1 LNKELRKALSRG
13 LVYNEVNGALLS
25 ELSIRNF
32 AIIEALNISFQKGL
46 TVLSGETGAGKSI
59 IIDAISLLVGGRGSA
74 EFVRYGTEK
83 AEIEGLFYVEDDKHP
98 CIEKAEELDIEIED
112 GMIILKRDIAANGK
126 SVCRVNGKLVT
137 LSILKEIG
145 KTLVDI
151 HGQHETQDLM
161 NEERHLFM
169 LDHFDGERIVKQL
182 DIYQNVYA
190 DYEKLK
196 KQLKSLSE
204 NEQQMAHRLDLIQFQ
219 HEEIRKADLKMDE
232 ENELTEERLQ
242 ISNFEK
248 IYKALG
254 DAYRSLSADGQ
265 GLDNVRSAMGQ
276 MESITHLDE
285 VYQENHDSIANSYYL
300 LEEVAYQLRENL
312 DMMEYDPN
320 RLDEI
325 ETRLNEIRML
335 KRKYGNNVEE
345 ILAYADKI
353 EQEIF
358 TIENK
363 DVHIEATK
371 KQLKELE
378 SVILKEATLLSNMR
392 HELAEH
398 LTNAIHQELKELY
411 MEKTKFEVRIMKR
424 EGNAEE
430 PLVEG
435 APVRLTA
442 DGYDHVEFY
451 ISTNPGEPLKPLSK
465 VASGGELSRI
475 ILALK
480 SIFSKHQGIAS
491 VIFDEVDTGVSGRVA
506 QAIAEKIYRVSV
518 NSQVLCIT
526 HLPQVAS
533 MADSHLFIRKQVA
546 NDRTI
551 TSVTV
556 LTMEDKVTEIARM
569 ISGVEITDLT
579 TEHAKELLTQA
590 HHFKQTAEAIQ

>member
-1 LNKELRKALSRG
+1 M
-13 LVYNEVNGALLS
+13 LS

-32 AIIEALNISFQKGL
+32 AIIESLNISFQKGL

-74 EFVRYGTEK
+74 EFVRYGTDK
-83 AEIEGLFYVEDDKHP
+83 AEIEGLFYIEDEQHP
-98 CIEKAEELDIEIED
+98 CAMKAEELDIEIED
-112 GMIILKRDIAANGK
+112 GMIILKRDISVNGK

-137 LSILKEIG
+137 LSTLKEIG
-145 KTLVDI
+145 RTLVDI

-161 NEERHLFM
+161 NEDRHLFM
-169 LDHFDGERIVKQL
+169 LDHFEGDHILVRLEK
-182 DIYQNVYA
+182 YQNVYRE
-190 DYEKLK
+190 YEQLK
-196 KQLKSLSE
+196 KQLRSLTE

-219 HEEIRKADLKMDE
+219 HEEIRNADLKIDE
-232 ENELTEERLQ
+232 EQNLLEERLK

-254 DAYRSLSADGQ
+254 DSYRSLTEERS
-265 GLDNVRSAMGQ
+265 GLDHVRNAMNQ
-276 MESITHLDE
+276 MESITDLDTA
-285 VYQENHDSIANSYYL
+285 YQENYDAIANSYYL
-300 LEEVAYQLRENL
+300 LEEVAYQLREKL

-335 KRKYGNNVEE
+335 KRKYGNTVEE
-345 ILAYADKI
+345 ILAYADEI
-353 EQEIF
+353 EKEIF

-363 DVHIEATK
+363 DIHIETTK
-371 KQLKELE
+371 KKLKEIEQLI
-378 SVILKEATLLSNMR
+378 VKEAMLLSDMR
-392 HELAEH
+392 HNLANR
-398 LTNAIHQELKELY
+398 LTTAIHQELKELY
-411 MEKTKFEVRIMKR
+411 MEKTKFEVMIKKK
-424 EGNAEE
+424 EGTIDD

-435 APVRLTA
+435 APVKMTQV
-442 DGYDHVEFY
+442 GYDNVEFY

-480 SIFSKHQGIAS
+480 SIFSKHQGVAS

-533 MADSHLFIRKQVA
+533 MADAHLFIRKQIA
-546 NDRTI
+546 NERTV

-556 LTMEDKVTEIARM
+556 LSQNEKVTEIARM

-579 TEHAKELLTQA
+579 TEHARELLSQA
-590 HHFKQTAEAIQ
+590 HRFKQAAEAIR

>member
-1 LNKELRKALSRG
+1 
-13 LVYNEVNGALLS
+13 VNEALLS

-32 AIIEALNISFQKGL
+32 AIIESLNISFQKGL

-74 EFVRYGTEK
+74 EFVRYGTDK
-83 AEIEGLFYVEDDKHP
+83 AEIEGLFYIEDEQHP
-98 CIEKAEELDIEIED
+98 CVMKAEELDIEIED
-112 GMIILKRDIAANGK
+112 GMIILKRDISVNGK

-137 LSILKEIG
+137 LSTLKEIG

-161 NEERHLFM
+161 NEDRHLFM
-169 LDHFDGERIVKQL
+169 LDHFEGDHILVQL
-182 DIYQNVYA
+182 EKYQSMYRE
-190 DYEKLK
+190 YEQLK
-196 KQLKSLSE
+196 KQLQSLTE

-219 HEEIRKADLKMDE
+219 HEEIRNADLKIDE
-232 ENELTEERLQ
+232 EQNLLEERLK

-254 DAYRSLSADGQ
+254 DSYRALTEDSS
-265 GLDNVRSAMGQ
+265 GLDHVRNAMNQ
-276 MESITHLDE
+276 MENITDLDTA
-285 VYQENHDSIANSYYL
+285 YQESYDAIANSYYL
-300 LEEVAYQLRENL
+300 LEEVAYQLREKL

-335 KRKYGNNVEE
+335 KRKYGNTVEE
-345 ILAYADKI
+345 ILAYADEI
-353 EQEIF
+353 EKEIF

-363 DVHIEATK
+363 DVHIETTK
-371 KQLKELE
+371 KKLKEIEQLI
-378 SVILKEATLLSNMR
+378 VKEAIILSDMR
-392 HELAEH
+392 HDLANR
-398 LTNAIHQELKELY
+398 LTTAIHQELKELY
-411 MEKTKFEVRIMKR
+411 MEKTKFEVMIKKK
-424 EGNAEE
+424 EGTIDD

-435 APVRLTA
+435 APVKMTQ
-442 DGYDHVEFY
+442 DGYDNVEFY

-480 SIFSKHQGIAS
+480 SIFSKHQGVAS

-533 MADSHLFIRKQVA
+533 MADSHLFIRKQIA
-546 NDRTI
+546 NERTV
-551 TSVTV
+551 TSVAV
-556 LTMEDKVTEIARM
+556 LSQDDKVTEIARM

-579 TEHAKELLTQA
+579 TEHARELLSQA
-590 HHFKQTAEAIQ
+590 HRFKQAAEAIQ

>member
-1 LNKELRKALSRG
+1 M
-13 LVYNEVNGALLS
+13 LS

-32 AIIEALNISFQKGL
+32 AIIESLNISFQKGL

-74 EFVRYGTEK
+74 EFVRYGTDK
-83 AEIEGLFYVEDDKHP
+83 AEIEGLFYIEDEQHP
-98 CIEKAEELDIEIED
+98 CVIKAEELDIEIED
-112 GMIILKRDIAANGK
+112 GMIILKRDISGNGK

-137 LSILKEIG
+137 LSTLKEIG

-169 LDHFDGERIVKQL
+169 LDHFEGDHILVQL
-182 DIYQNVYA
+182 EKYQNAYRE
-190 DYEKLK
+190 YEQLK
-196 KQLKSLSE
+196 KQLRSLTE

-219 HEEIRKADLKMDE
+219 HEEIRNADLKIDE
-232 ENELTEERLQ
+232 EQNLLEERLK

-248 IYKALG
+248 IYKVLG
-254 DAYRSLSADGQ
+254 DSYRSLTEDRS
-265 GLDNVRSAMGQ
+265 GLDHVRNAMNQ
-276 MESITHLDE
+276 MESITDLDTA
-285 VYQENHDSIANSYYL
+285 YQENYDTIANSYYL
-300 LEEVAYQLRENL
+300 LEEVAYQLREKL

-335 KRKYGNNVEE
+335 KRKYGNTVEE
-345 ILAYADKI
+345 ILAYADEI
-353 EQEIF
+353 EKEIF

-363 DVHIEATK
+363 DVHIETTK
-371 KQLKELE
+371 KKLKEIEQLI
-378 SVILKEATLLSNMR
+378 VKEATLLSDMR
-392 HELAEH
+392 HDLANR
-398 LTNAIHQELKELY
+398 LTTAIHQELKELY
-411 MEKTKFEVRIMKR
+411 MEKTKFEVMIKKKV
-424 EGNAEE
+424 GTIDD

-435 APVRLTA
+435 APVKMTQ
-442 DGYDHVEFY
+442 DGYDSVEFY

-480 SIFSKHQGIAS
+480 SIFSKHQGVAS

-533 MADSHLFIRKQVA
+533 MADSHLFIRKQIV
-546 NDRTI
+546 NNRTV

-556 LTMEDKVTEIARM
+556 LSQDEKVTEIARM

-579 TEHAKELLTQA
+579 TEHARELLSQA
-590 HHFKQTAEAIQ
+590 YRFKQAAEAIR